1 MILFYLLGLST
12 GLIMGYV
19 IAVVSILRE
28 DLKIDIIKSSGT
40 RITTFRKL
48 DNLQPNPKLDQ

>member
-48 DNLQPNPKLDQ
+48 DNPKSSN